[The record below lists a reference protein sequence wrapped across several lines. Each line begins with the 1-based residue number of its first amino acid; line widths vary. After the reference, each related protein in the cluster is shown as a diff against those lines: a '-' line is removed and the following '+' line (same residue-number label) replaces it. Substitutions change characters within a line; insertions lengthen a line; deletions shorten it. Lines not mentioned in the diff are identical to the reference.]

1 MSNVGRVSEIIDFLV
16 VYRERSMRIFGD
28 GLDLRAPIQ
37 PLFLANTENFPG
49 AENVAS
55 KSNSEPK
62 TITTDA
68 AEMLDELARMHHEWA
83 LNNYAT
89 VRSRDCQEQHGKH
102 VVAIQREE
110 AKAPSPY
117 LSYLSSQYDGVDS
130 PVVGDILENKQGY
143 IVMECILLLLNQN
156 NSIEYG
162 TEHFKKYSG
171 VMLLLSDIL
180 RGMKR
185 QKLLHCN
192 AMDFHVLVDIL
203 FREMVIMRDSGFA
216 LFEYVSCLN
225 IVIKCISSTKEKYRW
240 GEATSLLSVTES
252 LIEGFGVVSQ

>member
-1 MSNVGRVSEIIDFLV
+1 MNDINKVSEIIDFLV
-16 VYRERSMRIFGD
+16 GYREKSIRIFGS

-37 PLFLANTENFPG
+37 PLFSVQAENTPGTENC
-49 AENVAS
+49 VAKPS
-55 KSNSEPK
+55 SELN

-68 AEMLDELARMHHEWA
+68 AKVLDELAKMHYEWA
-83 LNNYAT
+83 LDNYSR
-89 VRSRDCQEQHGKH
+89 VRNRESQEQHGKH
-102 VVAIQREE
+102 PGMPKEE
-110 AKAPSPY
+110 IKAPSPY

-130 PVVGDILENKQGY
+130 PIVGEILQNKRGY

-162 TEHFKKYSG
+162 KDHFIKYSA

-185 QKLLHCN
+185 QKSLHCN
-192 AMDFHVLVDIL
+192 VMDFHVLVDIL

-252 LIEGFGVVSQ
+252 LIEGFGVMSQ

>member
-1 MSNVGRVSEIIDFLV
+1 MSNIERVSEIIDFLV
-16 VYRERSMRIFGD
+16 GYRERSMRIFGN

-37 PLFLANTENFPG
+37 PLFPEKTENFSG
-49 AENVAS
+49 AEHVAS
-55 KSNSEPK
+55 KPSSELK

-83 LNNYAT
+83 LKNYAT
-89 VRSRDCQEQHGKH
+89 VRSRESQEQHGKH
-102 VVAIQREE
+102 VTLQTEE

-130 PVVGDILENKQGY
+130 PVVGEIIENKRGY

-252 LIEGFGVVSQ
+252 LIEGFGVMSQ

>member
-1 MSNVGRVSEIIDFLV
+1 MKDIKKVSEIIRFLV
-16 VYRERSMRIFGD
+16 AYRKKSMRIFGD

-37 PLFLANTENFPG
+37 PLFPTKIENIPG
-49 AENVAS
+49 GENSAS
-55 KSNSEPK
+55 KSNSESR
-62 TITTDA
+62 TITTDT
-68 AEMLDELARMHHEWA
+68 AEMLNGLAEMHYEWA
-83 LNNYAT
+83 LDNYAK
-89 VRSRDCQEQHGKH
+89 VRTRDHQEQRGKYL
-102 VVAIQREE
+102 ALQNEKI
-110 AKAPSPY
+110 AAPSPY
-117 LSYLSSQYDGVDS
+117 LSYLSSQYDGIDS
-130 PVVGDILENKQGY
+130 PIVSEILENKHGY

-162 TEHFKKYSG
+162 PEHFKKYSA

-180 RGMKR
+180 RGMKK
-185 QKLLHCN
+185 QKSLHCN
-192 AMDFHVLVDIL
+192 TMDFHVLVDIL

-252 LIEGFGVVSQ
+252 LIEGFGVASQ